1 MTKKEDTYEQWLEKI
16 KTTEPCLDN
25 PEELTNDI
33 LNRIDALPSGNPS
46 RILLLVSRISG
57 IAAAF
62 LLCFLISETVLF
74 PQDKQF
80 TEQPSTANVVWQG
93 KASFLPDDW
102 NTESSFLEKSRYL
115 SEQWKEYKKEL
126 SKRKT
131 FFLSKKISVENIIH

>member
-16 KTTEPCLDN
+16 KTTEPFLDN

-80 TEQPSTANVVWQG
+80 TEQPSTANAVWQE

-131 FFLSKKISVENIIH
+131 FFLSKKISVKNIIH

>member
-16 KTTEPCLDN
+16 KTTEPFLDN

-80 TEQPSTANVVWQG
+80 TEQPSTANAVWQE

>member
-16 KTTEPCLDN
+16 KTTEPFLDN

-93 KASFLPDDW
+93 KASFLPDGW

>member
-16 KTTEPCLDN
+16 KTTEPFLDN

-62 LLCFLISETVLF
+62 LLCFLIGETVLF

-93 KASFLPDDW
+93 KASFLPDGW

>member
-16 KTTEPCLDN
+16 KTTEPFLDN

-126 SKRKT
+126 SKRKA
-131 FFLSKKISVENIIH
+131 FFLSKKNSVENIIH

>member
-1 MTKKEDTYEQWLEKI
+1 MTKKENTYEQWLEKI
-16 KTTEPCLDN
+16 KTTEPFLNN

-33 LNRIDALPSGNPS
+33 LKRINTLPSGTPP

-62 LLCFLISETVLF
+62 LLCLLISETVFF

-80 TEQPSTANVVWQG
+80 TEQPSTANAVWLG
-93 KASFLPDDW
+93 KVSFLSDDW

>member
-80 TEQPSTANVVWQG
+80 TEQPSTANAVWQG

-131 FFLSKKISVENIIH
+131 FFLSNKISVENIIH